1 MWRRWGGEVRE
12 RVMLVAFSEGGR
24 KNSLPTLAF
33 LPHGPLAQRAPG
45 QTGDREVHTW
55 PWVTLRFT
63 ASRGRP
69 IFLLF
74 NWKDLVFPASHF
86 AK

>member
-24 KNSLPTLAF
+24 ENSLPTLAF
-33 LPHGPLAQRAPG
+33 LPARAARSAG
-45 QTGDREVHTW
+45 AWADRPTW

-63 ASRGRP
+63 ASRGRL

>member
-33 LPHGPLAQRAPG
+33 LPARAARSAGAVGRQATKRCTLGPG
-45 QTGDREVHTW
+45 
-55 PWVTLRFT
+55 
-63 ASRGRP
+63 
-69 IFLLF
+69 
-74 NWKDLVFPASHF
+74 
-86 AK
+86 

>member
-1 MWRRWGGEVRE
+1 MATVGWGGERE
-12 RVMLVAFSEGGR
+12 GDARRVLRGRSEKLAPHLGLPARTGG
-24 KNSLPTLAF
+24 SLS
-33 LPHGPLAQRAPG
+33 GRRG

>member
-1 MWRRWGGEVRE
+1 MATVGWGGERE
-12 RVMLVAFSEGGR
+12 RDVRLVLRERSEKLVPHLGLPARTGG
-24 KNSLPTLAF
+24 SLS
-33 LPHGPLAQRAPG
+33 GRRG
-45 QTGDREVHTW
+45 QTGDGEVHTW

>member
-33 LPHGPLAQRAPG
+33 LPARAARSAGAVGRQAAERCTLGPG
-45 QTGDREVHTW
+45 
-55 PWVTLRFT
+55 
-63 ASRGRP
+63 
-69 IFLLF
+69 
-74 NWKDLVFPASHF
+74 
-86 AK
+86 